1 LWQRFDLRGARYGPG
16 GQALIIDLKRAVDSM
31 NAGTVNG
38 IIAKL
43 TFRFMLLKR
52 SYKKNEFEKMI
63 AGTKFDDVEIRENL
77 HRPGDCDAKIV
88 RRHEVAP

>member
-1 LWQRFDLRGARYGPG
+1 
-16 GQALIIDLKRAVDSM
+16 M

-77 HRPGDCDAKIV
+77 HRPGDIVTQKIV
-88 RRHEVAP
+88 RRPEVWRPNTRIPEAMHPAMGQLSHPRHTGSSGFA